1 MNIKKLIKL
10 YHTNHKAFWRYI
22 DGIDNAIENL
32 HRAKDVQ
39 NMERIEGIRVLQPK
53 YVQQLEN
60 QIKTLEKFQRM
71 NNKVKLIL
79 SCSHH
84 NARKDPNSDD
94 SIKHRQYL
102 VAAYFKRLE
111 AAVEVPEGVV
121 KPLEHLFQ
129 QCESKFRCRDRLEQA
144 CVRVFDEAGLRT
156 HGSTPDPKHI
166 RLQKDV
172 ELCWSKSPFIKR
184 LRWHYTCIKIEQE
197 YEESQRQAFAEQC
210 MAKKAAQ

>member
-10 YHTNHKAFWRYI
+10 YHANHKAFWRYI

-102 VAAYFKRLE
+102 VAAYFKRL
-111 AAVEVPEGVV
+111 
-121 KPLEHLFQ
+121 
-129 QCESKFRCRDRLEQA
+129 
-144 CVRVFDEAGLRT
+144 DEAGLRT